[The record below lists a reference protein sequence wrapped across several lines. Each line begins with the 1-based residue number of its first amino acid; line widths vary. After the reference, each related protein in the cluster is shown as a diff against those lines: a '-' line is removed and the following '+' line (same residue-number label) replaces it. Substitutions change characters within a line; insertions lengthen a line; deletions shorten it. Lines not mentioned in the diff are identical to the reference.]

1 MENTIKIKEGK
12 TVTKT
17 VETTKDILT
26 LEILQDKVLEGIQR
40 CHDNGNEDI
49 RNFED
54 ILHLLNFLFDYSIK
68 QMQYAENNEK
78 ETESR
83 IADDLKANDLLLG
96 YTHYLSGCDTNPYN
110 WSYLLDCRN
119 RFANFLCRFT
129 SYIVWVTKDINAL
142 LSSLDDKKK
151 MTFVIDGYLELHT
164 KVEEEK
170 NVLEAHIL
178 FDELYRIYSISAN
191 GYRLKVLYEDKVI
204 GVFWRSHNSNLDEV
218 INFIKE
224 ELCHYENI

>member
-1 MENTIKIKEGK
+1 MENTIKIKGRK
-12 TVTKT
+12 TVIKT
-17 VETTKDILT
+17 VETPKDVLT

-49 RNFED
+49 RNFEE

-68 QMQYAENNEK
+68 QMQAIGNNEK

-83 IADDLKANDLLLG
+83 IAGDLKASDLLLG
-96 YTHYLSGCDTNPYN
+96 YTHYLSGSDTNPYN

-129 SYIVWVTKDINAL
+129 SYIVWVAKDMNAL
-142 LSSLDDKKK
+142 LSSFDDKKE
-151 MTFVIDGYLELHT
+151 MTFVIDGYLGLHK
-164 KVEEEK
+164 KVEEENK
-170 NVLEAHIL
+170 VLEAHIL

-204 GVFWRSHNSNLDEV
+204 GVFWRNRNSNLDDV

-224 ELCHYENI
+224 ELCHYKNI